1 MLRLNLK
8 IALRYLFK
16 NKLYTF
22 LNIFG
27 LSLGIAAFIII
38 SLYVSYERSYD
49 SFAGSENV
57 YRVYM
62 DYLEGESYVPGDAQT
77 YNLSGPTLKE
87 AFPEITEQVR
97 LYRLDKVTFKKGDK
111 ILSQS
116 NGALADETYFDI
128 FNYPIHSG
136 ELSHFKEP
144 NTIILSETL
153 AQKLFGGQSP
163 IGQSI
168 SVYYES
174 EVRLEVV
181 AVMKDIPQT
190 THFKTNYLISWKTGN
205 TWSAMD
211 GQQHPN
217 WNQNNFFT
225 YLKLADN
232 IDKGALQRKII
243 ESDFEKDPDERHN
256 IEALQDIHLHSDKPY
271 EAEANGSLSRIR
283 FLTAIAVI
291 IILLSWLNYVN
302 LSSAKSME
310 RAREMGIR
318 KVAGAQQV
326 QLISQSLIESLVL
339 KTIAILIAL
348 ILVILLLPVFNDF
361 MGKSISF
368 GILHLTDLLPYIGLI
383 LVGTVA
389 SGLYPAVVMSS
400 FSPVQSLKGKLSTS
414 SSGTRVRKILITL
427 QFFAT
432 VILIVGTVVVARQ
445 ISYLQKQP
453 LGADLSQVVALKG
466 ELLDQQS
473 DSLIREK
480 VAVLQGKLKQLSF
493 VNNTARAATY
503 PGDGYDNLSSTVG
516 ITFPDGIER
525 PRQLCYIYGAEPD
538 YFDVLD
544 LKIIAGRTYFNKT
557 RKEDMEGVINATFA
571 HIMGYPEEKDI
582 IGKTIKFFGVTCTI
596 VGVVEDYHHFG
607 LKDKIQPMVIGPQNN
622 MSTMLVKLENNT
634 SSVAN
639 VEQQLGVLQET
650 WKTVFPQSTL
660 AYSFIDKKF
669 EAQYKEE
676 QRFGVAFQ
684 LFTGLAI
691 LIAMLGLFGLT
702 SYSCIQRRKEIG
714 IRKVSGASVFQILS
728 LLNKEFIK
736 WVAIAFVA
744 AIPVSYYI
752 MNTWLRE
759 FAYRTKL
766 SWWIFGIAGLS
777 VVSIAI
783 LTVSFQSLKSAMA
796 NPIKSLKTE

>member
-318 KVAGAQQV
+318 KVAGAQQM

-339 KTIAILIAL
+339 NTIAILIAL

-368 GILHLTDLLPYIGLI
+368 GILHLTDFLPYIGLI

-473 DSLIREK
+473 DSLIRQK

-607 LKDKIQPMVIGPQNN
+607 LKDKIQPMVIGPQNK

-634 SSVAN
+634 SSQAN

-783 LTVSFQSLKSAMA
+783 LTVSFQSLKTAMA